1 MNIHFKTGVMMTNP
15 AFRNMFD
22 AMVVYA
28 SLVFFRNENTLA
40 PIVK

>member
-1 MNIHFKTGVMMTNP
+1 MTNP

-28 SLVFFRNENTLA
+28 SLVFQKWEYTGSQS
-40 PIVK
+40 